1 MNVRLILAI
10 ASTLLEETALAIIVL
25 VGLPQLDIH
34 LPLVVLVALMVVWA
48 VVAVLVYRAGSR
60 ALDTRSTSGPDD
72 IIGRQGK
79 VVQPL
84 QPDGLVRIGG
94 ELWRA
99 KAIDGDIDSG
109 REVTA
114 VERKGTVL
122 IVQPKD

>member
-34 LPLVVLVALMVVWA
+34 LPLVVLIVLMVAWA
-48 VVAVLVYRAGSR
+48 LVAVLVYRAGSH
-60 ALDTRSTSGPDD
+60 ALDARTTSGPDD
-72 IIGRQGK
+72 VIGRQGK

-84 QPDGLVRIGG
+84 RPDGLVRISG

-99 KAIDGDIDSG
+99 KAVSGEIDSG

-114 VERKGTVL
+114 IERKGTVL
-122 IVQPKD
+122 IVRLKD

>member
-60 ALDTRSTSGPDD
+60 ALDARSTSGPDG

-99 KAIDGDIDSG
+99 KAIDGEIDSG

-114 VERKGTVL
+114 VARKGTIL
-122 IVQPKD
+122 IVRLKD

>member
-1 MNVRLILAI
+1 MNIRLILAI
-10 ASTLLEETALAIIVL
+10 ASTLLEEAALAIIVL

-34 LPLVVLVALMVVWA
+34 LPLAVLIVLMVAWA
-48 VVAVLVYRAGSR
+48 AVAILVYRAGSR
-60 ALDTRSTSGPDD
+60 ALDAGTTSGPDD

-99 KAIDGDIDSG
+99 KSSAGDIDSG
-109 REVTA
+109 HRVA
-114 VERKGTVL
+114 IIERKGTML
-122 IVQPKD
+122 IVRPED